1 MQPLEPEALDIP
13 AINTLRHTS
22 QVCSA
27 WRDLVLD
34 TKSLWGRVIDFN
46 CLRNEEWREE
56 VMRRTGTSPLFVRCD
71 REHWGLPG
79 SLDFEDKVISIL
91 TENWT
96 RVRSLKIKF
105 WRPQATDYVNDRA
118 IWCLLER
125 PATALEVFELSLCTP
140 AREGHYRNPPVLS
153 PSGFKVFNHDAP
165 SLKVFIAPYIRPD
178 IQTSWTSQLRV
189 LELHTPI
196 PVYELLEAL
205 KNMPLLES
213 LNDTSGCAIINGDA
227 DRLRS
232 LSSNRIRL
240 PRLQSIN
247 ICTGLN
253 IIPYLIFLRH
263 IEPADGRILAFYNYP
278 GEPECDPDKEAI
290 TAASD
295 VLRTFSK
302 HAGLACSTE
311 LDLHLMRYQFAFQ
324 ARLPGDTIFRFF
336 QYCYGDLPAH
346 TASELFSAL
355 NFADFPQAR
364 KLTLW
369 LQETEGVHYSD
380 PKIARFLKS
389 VATIE
394 FLETSPD
401 TLRFLLLLP
410 DSIIEEAFPDLQH
423 ISIRCP
429 EVGEVSL
436 LHPFLAF
443 RRAIRRPI
451 SILSIS
457 ILSGK
462 FDLTFLEEFT
472 GLKVI
477 MFHFCE
483 EDEEEYKIGEYI
495 CGSGSPQ
502 ELILDK

>member
-1 MQPLEPEALDIP
+1 
-13 AINTLRHTS
+13 
-22 QVCSA
+22 
-27 WRDLVLD
+27 
-34 TKSLWGRVIDFN
+34 
-46 CLRNEEWREE
+46 
-56 VMRRTGTSPLFVRCD
+56 MRRTGTSPLFVRCD
-71 REHWGLPG
+71 REHWGWLDR
-79 SLDFEDKVISIL
+79 LDFEDKVISIL

-105 WRPQATDYVNDRA
+105 GRLQATDYENDRA

-125 PATALEVFELSLCTP
+125 PATTLEVFELMLCCP

-153 PSGFKVFNHDAP
+153 ASGFKVFDHYAP
-165 SLKVFIAPYIRPD
+165 SLKVFITPYIRPD
-178 IQTSWTSQLRV
+178 IRASWTSQLRV
-189 LELHTPI
+189 LELYTPI

-205 KNMPLLES
+205 KNMPFLES
-213 LNDTSGCAIINGDA
+213 LRDTSGCAIINGEG

-232 LSSNRIRL
+232 LSSNKIRL
-240 PRLQSIN
+240 PRLQSIS

-253 IIPYLIFLRH
+253 IMPYLIFLQH
-263 IEPADGRILAFYNYP
+263 IEPSHGRVLAFYSYP
-278 GEPECDPDKEAI
+278 GEPAYDPDEEVI

-302 HAGLACSTE
+302 HAGLARSTE
-311 LDLHLMRYQFAFQ
+311 LDLHLMRDRFEFQ
-324 ARLPGDTIFRFF
+324 ARLPGDTTFRFF

-346 TASELFSAL
+346 TACELFGAL
-355 NFADFPQAR
+355 NFEDFPQAR
-364 KLTLW
+364 KLALS
-369 LQETEGVHYSD
+369 LQEIEGVHYSD
-380 PKIARFLKS
+380 SKIARFLKS
-389 VATIE
+389 VATIA

-401 TLRFLLLLP
+401 SLRFLLLLP
-410 DSIIEEAFPDLQH
+410 DSTIEEAFPDLQH
-423 ISIRCP
+423 ISIRYL
-429 EVGEVSL
+429 EVGAVSP
-436 LHPFLAF
+436 LHPFLVF
-443 RRAIRRPI
+443 RRAMGRPI

-477 MFHFCE
+477 MFSYCE
-483 EDEEEYKIGEYI
+483 EEEEEHEIGEYI